1 MDIPTIVERVTNSHS
16 ATVYVSKEEAGELT
30 DDDIKT
36 LNVEHGILAVEDVVR
51 DAWAFSRGVPEEVL
65 QTHEAEEAAPAEAAA
80 APVGIS

>member
-1 MDIPTIVERVTNSHS
+1 MDITTIVERVANSQS

-65 QTHEAEEAAPAEAAA
+65 QAHQAEEAPAEVAA
-80 APVGIS
+80 APVEIT